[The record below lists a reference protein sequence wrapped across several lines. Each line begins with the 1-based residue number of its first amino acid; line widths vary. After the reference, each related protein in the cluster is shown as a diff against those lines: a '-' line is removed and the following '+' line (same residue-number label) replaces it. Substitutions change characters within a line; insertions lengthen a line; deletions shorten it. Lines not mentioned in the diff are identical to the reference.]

1 MQHPENYQQVLV
13 SKTVFKKLVH
23 AHAVCSD
30 CGMPADIHG
39 GYMPC
44 RGAHIIVDME
54 IINAVATKTPEPDGR
69 PAANPGY
76 EHGGGN
82 PNLVYIRHCEHGHVI
97 GNNRTCGQCES
108 AKAAAKWDGLRFR
121 E

>member
-1 MQHPENYQQVLV
+1 MQHKENYQQVLV

-44 RGAHIIVDME
+44 RGAHIIIDME
-54 IINAVATKTPEPDGR
+54 IINAVAAKTSKPDAGPEPPITG
-69 PAANPGY
+69 
-76 EHGGGN
+76 
-82 PNLVYIRHCEHGHVI
+82 LKHCRHGHTI
-97 GNNRTCGQCES
+97 GNNRTCTQCAIES
-108 AKAAAKWDGLRFR
+108 HRDDFRLR